1 MESYYKC
8 LIANHNDTKQQCV
21 NEIENGFS
29 QEKFDKLKEIDECIV
44 CLKALLKYL
53 NLEHLLETEWSYVSG
68 NVTEKEYLEK

>member
-1 MESYYKC
+1 MSKRTG
-8 LIANHNDTKQQCV
+8 LIGTKIGNSSFYDASGKSLPV
-21 NEIENGFS
+21 TI
-29 QEKFDKLKEIDECIV
+29 LKIDECIV